1 MRKVNLIAL
10 ALVAVCLLAV
20 PLVLGQSGS
29 AEQQISAMSDQLNQA
44 QLKADTNFVEK
55 YFADEATIVHS
66 NGRLFTKAEEIA
78 DLKSGSLKYESIEV
92 QETIIHVYGDTAVV
106 TFLIS
111 FKGVVSGMRFSGD
124 LRRTIVW
131 VKQKGNWKI
140 VAYQV
145 TRLPSHY
152 DLR

>member
-20 PLVLGQSGS
+20 PLALGQSGS
-29 AEQQISAMSDQLNQA
+29 AEQQISALSDQLIQA
-44 QLKADTNFVEK
+44 QLKADTSFVEK
-55 YFADEATIVHS
+55 HYADEATIVHS

-78 DLKSGSLKYESIEV
+78 DLKLGSLKYESIEV
-92 QETIIHVYGDTAVV
+92 QERIIHVYGDTAVV

-111 FKGVVSGMRFSGD
+111 FKGAVGGNRFSGD
-124 LRRTIVW
+124 LRRMLVW

-145 TRLPSHY
+145 TRVPSHY